1 MSLPLYMKILTDLKQ
16 QILNGQLTAGAKLP
30 TEKELS
36 ESYSVSRITSKRAL
50 TELEQ
55 DGLIYRVR
63 GKGSFVKAAHTSE
76 NSTSTAAND
85 KPKRI
90 LFVLPFVNDLS
101 VGNFNEGLAPVMAE
115 NHTDV
120 MMVALDFLANKTA
133 TEVMAEFDGMIYYVN
148 DIDQYLDLLL
158 ELSLSQFPVI
168 LLDKKL
174 YDLPYPAVL
183 SDNVDGGRQAT
194 KALIAEG
201 HRHIAYLFWDVQ
213 HPQSVRQRYLGYIQ
227 ELKEAGLSF
236 HTSMDD
242 QTANAKMLT
251 RYLAAH
257 PEITALICE
266 NDLVAIDA
274 MRQIRQAGKTVP
286 DDYSIIGFDDIQ
298 AAALVDPPLTTV
310 AQNFKE
316 LGATAGRALLEQLQK
331 NAIPTDALI
340 PVTLVKRRSTRQ
352 IH

>member
-1 MSLPLYMKILTDLKQ
+1 MGQPLYMKILNDLKQ
-16 QILNGQLTAGAKLP
+16 LILTGQLTAGAKLP

-36 ESYSVSRITSKRAL
+36 ERYSVSRITSKRAL

-55 DGLIYRVR
+55 EGLIYRVR
-63 GKGSFVKAAHTSE
+63 GKGSFVKAAHTAE
-76 NSTSTAAND
+76 DTEPPMTD
-85 KPKRI
+85 DRPKRI

-101 VGNFNEGLAPVMAE
+101 VGNFNEGLAPVMAASQI
-115 NHTDV
+115 DV
-120 MMVALDFLANKTA
+120 MMVALDFLTNKSA
-133 TEVMAEFDGMIYYVN
+133 AEVMTEFDGMIYYVN

-194 KALIAEG
+194 KALIADG
-201 HRHIAYLFWDVQ
+201 HRHIGYLFWDVQ

-242 QTANAKMLT
+242 PTANAKTLT
-251 RYLAAH
+251 HYLAAH

-286 DDYSIIGFDDIQ
+286 GDYSVIGFDDIQ

-316 LGATAGRALLEQLQK
+316 LGATAGRALLEQLQQ
-331 NAIPTDALI
+331 NVVATDALI

-352 IH
+352 IY